1 MIKLTKRTEYG
12 LIALMHLA
20 DSEGR
25 VVPSRE
31 IGEHFHVPQRLLAES
46 LKDLCHA
53 GLVSS
58 TRGATGGYQLAREAA
73 DITLGDVVTALE
85 GAPAV
90 TGCNDLGAALRDG
103 SCDIESVCP
112 IRSPLERVRAGIWA
126 LLEGTSLRSLADRS
140 LSPIQLLT
148 TATTNVSRAASSATR
163 AS

>member
-1 MIKLTKRTEYG
+1 MLKLTKRTEYG

-20 DSEGR
+20 DCEGR

-46 LKDLCHA
+46 LKDLCNA
-53 GLVSS
+53 GLVTS
-58 TRGATGGYQLAREAA
+58 TRGANGGYQLALEAD
-73 DITLGDVVTALE
+73 DITLGDVVTVLE

-90 TGCNDLGAALRDG
+90 TGCHDLATSLRDG
-103 SCDIESVCP
+103 SCDVESVCP

-148 TATTNVSRAASSATR
+148 TATNNVSQAASTAMR